1 MNEVIDTG
9 GNIRSAMTILP
20 ELRAGQAI
28 TELSAAIHDA
38 VAAVREH
45 NKAAVVTLKVTI
57 APSSEERLVEP
68 VIVMRAE
75 VDTKLPKEVPDST
88 IFFVDAEGNPTRH
101 TERKQPELGFTVA
114 GGSHATGG

>member
-45 NKAAVVTLKVTI
+45 N
-57 APSSEERLVEP
+57 R
-68 VIVMRAE
+68 
-75 VDTKLPKEVPDST
+75 
-88 IFFVDAEGNPTRH
+88 
-101 TERKQPELGFTVA
+101 
-114 GGSHATGG
+114 